1 MTGLEKIVLSLIASL
16 VLLMWL
22 VSLPFIIQSWS

>member
-1 MTGLEKIVLSLIASL
+1 MTSLEKIVLGLLSSL

-22 VSLPFIIQSWS
+22 VSLPFIIKAWS